1 MTGGLQRGCS
11 QLPPLLKR
19 YPSRLRVE
27 YLDTD
32 VICSCIQVFVY
43 TLDHDFHVTPRDE
56 CINEPITALPQEVVV
71 GEAEAAPVVG
81 VVRQVEVPGDVSP
94 TDRPGLVRVC
104 LQHHRLFRQE
114 PAVGAESGAGPCRVL
129 RCDEVRM
136 SALGSLGCQREHP
149 RPKRSEYTRWS
160 HSWLHRPVSAGGLV
174 HSV

>member
-1 MTGGLQRGCS
+1 MTPLVCGLLTRVRTWRSSGSSPVNRQGKLSLQAEGIRSLLGRIIVCPGCHDGGLQRGCS

-19 YPSRLRVE
+19 YPSRLRAE

-56 CINEPITALPQEVVV
+56 CINEPIAALPQEVVV
-71 GEAEAAPVVG
+71 GEAEAAPVIG

-104 LQHHRLFRQE
+104 L
-114 PAVGAESGAGPCRVL
+114 
-129 RCDEVRM
+129 
-136 SALGSLGCQREHP
+136 
-149 RPKRSEYTRWS
+149 
-160 HSWLHRPVSAGGLV
+160 
-174 HSV
+174 